1 MLAPEK
7 ELVENVH
14 GVRSTFLSIGKE
26 LREKLESES
35 DIGVFGPEAPPSV
48 YFIGKLLWS
57 KGIGSL
63 MDLIKYAEE
72 TADLVIDLDMYGGG
86 PDAEEAEAKSRKLG
100 LDMKFRGPIDH
111 ASLAHSHKVSDEED
125 IYQPHFFHSAYW
137 IPSHAK
143 SPPPHP
149 TPTPDIYQS
158 FHVGSFMHYCSRS
171 VGNGKI
177 RYSAFAPFERL
188 LCAISQLSAIYI
200 ERGVRSHV
208 ILCLDPLT

>member
-1 MLAPEK
+1 MRLLCSWMCRAHCHRVIKLSGTLQVLAPEK

-100 LDMKFRGPIDH
+100 LDMKFHGPIDH

-125 IYQPHFFHSAYW
+125 IYQ
-137 IPSHAK
+137 
-143 SPPPHP
+143 
-149 TPTPDIYQS
+149 S

-171 VGNGKI
+171 VGNGEI
-177 RYSAFAPFERL
+177 RHSAFAPFERL